1 MAETNTDVDTQRV
14 YDVLFDRV
22 EAGLDTWS
30 EETNDKLKE
39 FLDDEGEA
47 FAVIG
52 EAIYDTDTTA
62 LDEAVDRYIDDVIGH
77 VVVEVED

>member
-14 YDVLFDRV
+14 YDVLSDRV
-22 EAGLDTWS
+22 EAGLGTWS
-30 EETNDKLKE
+30 EETNSKLEE

-62 LDEAVDRYIDDVIGH
+62 LDEAVDGYINDVIMRL
-77 VVVEVED
+77 VMETED

>member
-14 YDVLFDRV
+14 YDVLSERV
-22 EAGLDTWS
+22 EGGLGTWS
-30 EETNDKLKE
+30 EETNDKLEK

-52 EAIYDTDTTA
+52 EAIYDTDTAA

-77 VVVEVED
+77 VVMGVED

>member
-47 FAVIG
+47 FAVVG

-62 LDEAVDRYIDDVIGH
+62 LDEAVDGYIDDVIMRL
-77 VVVEVED
+77 VAEIED

>member
-14 YDVLFDRV
+14 YDVLSDRV
-22 EAGLDTWS
+22 EAGLGTWS
-30 EETNDKLKE
+30 EETNDKLEK